1 MSFFKLKSFHFHR
14 FECYATMPMLTF
26 RAWATCDCAAMP
38 MLVFQPWVTC
48 GYCCHMLIIDVKYGC
63 FFTFAC
69 LVNRTKKGF
78 LVGHRPIKSPHGIGS
93 LIGPNVFYFYK

>member
-1 MSFFKLKSFHFHR
+1 MQQCQCSHFELGLPVIVQQCQYLY
-14 FECYATMPMLTF
+14 FNL
-26 RAWATCDCAAMP
+26 
-38 MLVFQPWVTC
+38 
-48 GYCCHMLIIDVKYGC
+48 GYLWLLLSHVIDVKYGC